1 MGFER
6 ALARGQGGI
15 LTPGAASGAIEA
27 PLSRSCRGISPMVV
41 RVMGVGSLRREYLKN
56 SNSAGGAD
64 GPGKAAVSAADGAVE
79 MGVATIDEQP

>member
-1 MGFER
+1 
-6 ALARGQGGI
+6 
-15 LTPGAASGAIEA
+15 
-27 PLSRSCRGISPMVV
+27 MVV